1 MTAVPTTPEAGDTG
15 AARPAKAAPLPKP
28 APVRS
33 VEGVGQFLAFI
44 WQAIRE
50 IPLAIRLYPAEIVRH
65 ASILAIQ
72 NAAVIL
78 FMLFMLGG
86 VLGLTAHFLFSSIGI
101 DSFIAAVA
109 SIGGLRGIMQVV
121 FGWIVAAKVGCGI
134 VAEIGA
140 MRISDEIDALE
151 VMGIRSVPYLA
162 STRIVAAMLVLPL
175 LFVTGMAVNFGAA
188 YLFNVGLL
196 DTVSPGGFTYFLFL
210 FQNLRDFTLAIVWAT
225 TLGMIIVAVACYF
238 GYTAGGG
245 PVGVGRNTAQSMLVN
260 LVLVSLLGM
269 VLIQLFYGNNPNAP
283 IGN

>member
-1 MTAVPTTPEAGDTG
+1 MTAAPPNPTDNPALAGQQR
-15 AARPAKAAPLPKP
+15 AVRPKP

-33 VEGVGQFLAFI
+33 VEGVGEFLSFI

-65 ASILAIQ
+65 ASVLAIQ

>member
-1 MTAVPTTPEAGDTG
+1 MTTTPAKTTDL
-15 AARPAKAAPLPKP
+15 AATAPNTRQAP
-28 APVRS
+28 APAPFRS
-33 VEGVGQFLAFI
+33 LEGIGQFLAFI
-44 WQAIRE
+44 GQAIRE
-50 IPLAIRLYPAEIVRH
+50 IPLAIRLYPAEIMRH

-134 VAEIGA
+134 VAELGA

-175 LFVTGMAVNFGAA
+175 LFVIGMAVNFGAA

-196 DTVSPGGFTYFLFL
+196 DTVSPGGFMYFLFL

-225 TLGMIIVAVACYF
+225 TIGMIIVAVACYF
-238 GYTAGGG
+238 GFTAGGG